1 MPVPRSKIG
10 IDGTIMLSNKIA
22 SDYLTHLQ
30 ANPDAQ
36 TAAIV
41 RCDALDAGYIAEAE
55 SRGLSVNRQLKLIRG
70 LAVEGRAGDILAL
83 AEAPWVLSIEPDQP
97 VHTMP

>member
-1 MPVPRSKIG
+1 MPVPRSKIDA
-10 IDGTIMLSNKIA
+10 DGTIMLSNKIA
-22 SDYLTHLQ
+22 PDYLAYLQ

-36 TAAIV
+36 IAAIV
-41 RCDALDAGYIAEAE
+41 RCDALDAGYIVEAE
-55 SRGLSVNRQLKLIRG
+55 RKGLIVSRQLKLIRG

-83 AEAPWVLSIEPDQP
+83 AEAPWVLSIEPDQS